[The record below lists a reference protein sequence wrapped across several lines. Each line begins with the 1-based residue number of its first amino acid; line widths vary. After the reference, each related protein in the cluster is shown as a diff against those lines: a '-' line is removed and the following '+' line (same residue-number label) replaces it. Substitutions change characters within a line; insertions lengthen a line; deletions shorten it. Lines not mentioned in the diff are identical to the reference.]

1 MPTPTAPMPGQE
13 SSQVRSAWSAR
24 SYDWQL
30 EGGEPEGCYEE
41 SAALVEHPA
50 KLIGRQRHVNVA
62 LFHRL

>member
-41 SAALVEHPA
+41 SAALVEHG
-50 KLIGRQRHVNVA
+50 LFDQLVRSHQYQWRNRQP
-62 LFHRL
+62 